1 MPHSILKNRLGVME
15 TNLSFRTRYS
25 YVKMSGRS
33 LAQVLVR
40 KDLLSEKCGHHKCF
54 PCQTGGGV
62 CTRQGVL
69 SRITCQTC
77 LESGQKSKVAKGA
90 KRARRS
96 SC

>member
-1 MPHSILKNRLGVME
+1 MPHRMLKNRLEVME

-25 YVKMSGRS
+25 YVEMTGRT

-40 KDLLSEKCGHHKCF
+40 KELISEKCGRPKCF

-69 SRITCQTC
+69 YRITCQTC
-77 LESGQKSKVAKGA
+77 LEPGQKSQVAKGA
-90 KRARRS
+90 
-96 SC
+96 